1 MGILSRFRDVMA
13 SNINAFLEKTEDPGK
28 TIDSYMRGLYSDLGK
43 VKAEAASVLAGER
56 RARRALDECQEEI
69 AKLQRYAVKAVEDG
83 NEPQAR
89 RFLEMKAA
97 QEQKQ
102 AGLQAAY
109 SQAQGDA
116 AQMTQMREKLAADIR
131 KLEERRVRLK
141 ETLAATAAQQQSNA
155 RGAAPGAGDG
165 AFRAAE
171 ERAQHAY
178 NEAMALAELRAEA
191 QPKDDLDELF
201 AQFMKE
207 QAQEQGQDQAVGPE
221 DELAAIKAK
230 LSSRES

>member
-1 MGILSRFRDVMA
+1 MGILSRFRDIMA
-13 SNINAFLEKTEDPGK
+13 SNINALLEKNEDPGK

-43 VKAEAASVLAGER
+43 VKAETASVLADER
-56 RARRALDECQEEI
+56 RAKRALDECQDEI
-69 AKLQRYAVKAVEDG
+69 AKLHRYAVKSVEDG
-83 NEPQAR
+83 NESQAR

-102 AGLQAAY
+102 AGLQATY
-109 SQAQGDA
+109 SQAQNNA
-116 AQMTQMREKLAADIR
+116 SQMKQMQDKLVADIS

-141 ETLAATAAQQQSNA
+141 ETLAATEAQQRINA

-171 ERAQHAY
+171 EKAQHAY

-207 QAQEQGQDQAVGPE
+207 QAQAQGAGPE

-230 LSSRES
+230 INKSGS